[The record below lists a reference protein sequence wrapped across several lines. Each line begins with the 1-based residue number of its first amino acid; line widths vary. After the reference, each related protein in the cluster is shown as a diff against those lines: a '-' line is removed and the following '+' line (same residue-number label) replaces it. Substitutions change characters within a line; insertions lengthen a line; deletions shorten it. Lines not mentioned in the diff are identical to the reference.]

1 MILRLGLPLAAVAL
15 LLGGAS
21 ASAEPAT
28 PLALSLS
35 VASRDDPHVGRAFVG
50 YVLVLPAAARRDL
63 VSVRAR
69 CHGTILRQRVPA
81 RSTRA
86 PERRAVPSV
95 LLCTWAIPRDKVGWT
110 FRGRREVEVPR
121 RLPDGS
127 LQFDTDEGR
136 TTAWI
141 VQP

>member
-1 MILRLGLPLAAVAL
+1 MILRLGLPLVAVAL

-28 PLALSLS
+28 PLALTLS
-35 VASRDDPHVGRAFVG
+35 VASRDDPHVGRPFVG

-86 PERRAVPSV
+86 PEQRAVPSV
-95 LLCTWAIPRDKVGWT
+95 LLCTWSIPRDKVGWT
-110 FRGRREVEVPR
+110 FRGRMEVEVQR
-121 RLPDGS
+121 RMPDGS